1 MQIFSKK
8 NNIGITLSIA
18 FLIVSAVI
26 SNTDILSG
34 NTVSAQTDNSSKIAQ
49 FNEKLDEVQMKFKQL
64 IENNKIN
71 VSSLTIPANVNISEA
86 IQKINSSA
94 IIEKISNAFK
104 QALSES
110 GISASNATDALKER
124 YDRGDL
130 TQLVQKF
137 DSLRNNSSR

>member
-8 NNIGITLSIA
+8 NNIGITLSVA

-26 SNTDILSG
+26 CNTDILNS

-64 IENNKIN
+64 IENNNIN
-71 VSSLTIPANVNISEA
+71 VSSLTLPANVNISEA